1 MTHAASASPAQPS
14 GRRRWRVRGWRRW
27 TLRARLAV
35 VTAALAA
42 LALLAVNG
50 AGLLLLEAYLVD
62 RVDQQLANT
71 GNSPALD
78 RARIAELKEGPLGD
92 DGSVES
98 ILSQRAGATTRI
110 YAVAADGSVEQFPD
124 EAASPGPRL
133 PGRAELAA
141 RAGGAPFTVPA
152 QEGDADWRVA
162 VGPEGTDANGE
173 ADADDEL
180 IVTAAS
186 LATVQATYERLLLID
201 LGVTAGVL
209 ALLAVAAA
217 LVVRVGLRPLTRM
230 AVTAGAIAAGDFS
243 RRVDDADAH
252 TEPGRLGRAMNAMLA
267 RVESEIAARMTS
279 EQRLR
284 RFLADAS
291 HELRTPLTSMRGFAE
306 LYRRGGDPADAMR
319 RIEAEAQRMGVLV
332 EDLLLL
338 ARLDEQRGLERRPVD
353 LLELCADLLRDL
365 HARSPGRRV
374 YLAGLDD
381 TALPEPAVVSGDPLR
396 LRQVVGNLLANADR
410 HTPPDAE
417 ITVRVGRTAAPAR
430 HPAGGDTEAAAGW
443 SRRVGEGVVA
453 VAGSGPAAGTAAVV
467 EVADTGAGVPAG
479 DAPYVFERLYRA
491 GPARPRGG
499 SGLGLA
505 IAAGLAQ
512 SHGGRIE
519 LADRPPGEGAVFRLL
534 LPVE

>member
-1 MTHAASASPAQPS
+1 MTHP
-14 GRRRWRVRGWRRW
+14 GWRVRGWRRW

-50 AGLLLLEAYLVD
+50 AGLLLLQAYLVD
-62 RVDQQLANT
+62 RVDQQLDSA
-71 GNSPALD
+71 GNSSALD
-78 RARIAELKEGPLGD
+78 RERIAELKAGPLGEG
-92 DGSVES
+92 GSAES
-98 ILSQRAGATTRI
+98 ILSQRAGSTTRI
-110 YAVAADGSVEQFPD
+110 YAVGVDGSVEQFPD
-124 EAASPGPRL
+124 EAESPGPRL

-141 RAGGAPFTVPA
+141 RAGEGPFTVPA
-152 QEGDADWRVA
+152 EEGDAQWRVV
-162 VGPEGTDANGE
+162 VGAQATDEEGAGGE
-173 ADADDEL
+173 L
-180 IVTAAS
+180 MVTAAS
-186 LATVQATYERLLLID
+186 LAAVQDTYERLLLID

-209 ALLAVAAA
+209 ALLTVAAA
-217 LVVRVGLRPLTRM
+217 LVVRMGLRPLTRM
-230 AVTAGAIAAGDFS
+230 AATAGAIAAGDFS
-243 RRVDDADAH
+243 RRVHDADAH

-267 RVESEIAARMTS
+267 RVESEMAARMTS

-291 HELRTPLTSMRGFAE
+291 HELRTPLTSIRGFAE

-338 ARLDEQRGLERRPVD
+338 ARLDEQRGLERRRVD

-365 HARSPGRRV
+365 HARSPGRDVR
-374 YLAGLDD
+374 LAGLDD
-381 TALPEPAVVSGDPLR
+381 TGMPEPVEVAGDALR

-410 HTPPDAE
+410 HTPPDAV
-417 ITVRVGRTAAPAR
+417 ITVRVGRAAGAEPRPAAE
-430 HPAGGDTEAAAGW
+430 AGG
-443 SRRVGEGVVA
+443 VGVVA
-453 VAGSGPAAGTAAVV
+453 VAGAGPAAGAPAAVV

-479 DAPYVFERLYRA
+479 HAPYIFERLYRA
-491 GPARPRGG
+491 DTTRPRHGG

-519 LADRPPGEGAVFRLL
+519 LADRPAGSGAVFRLL
-534 LPVE
+534 LPLE

>member
-1 MTHAASASPAQPS
+1 MTHAEPS
-14 GRRRWRVRGWRRW
+14 ETRRDRWRALGWRW
-27 TLRARLAV
+27 TLRARLAL

-42 LALLAVNG
+42 LALVAVNG
-50 AGLLLLEAYLVD
+50 AALLLLQAYLVD
-62 RVDQQLANT
+62 RVDQQLANA

-78 RARIAELKEGPLGD
+78 RERIAELKAGPLGD
-92 DGSVES
+92 GGPVEN

-110 YAVAADGSVEQFPD
+110 YAVAEDGSIEQFPE
-124 EAASPGPRL
+124 EAESPGPRL
-133 PGRAELAA
+133 PGRADLAA
-141 RAGGAPFTVPA
+141 RAGDPPFTLPA
-152 QEGDADWRVA
+152 EEGDADWRVA
-162 VGPEGTDANGE
+162 VGAKGSDE
-173 ADADDEL
+173 DDEL
-180 IVTAAS
+180 MVTATS

-201 LGVTAGVL
+201 LAVTTGVL
-209 ALLAVAAA
+209 ALLALAAA

-230 AVTAGAIAAGDFS
+230 TVTAGAIAAGDFS

-252 TEPGRLGRAMNAMLA
+252 TESGRLGRAMNAMLT
-267 RVESEIAARMTS
+267 RVESEMAARMKS

-291 HELRTPLTSMRGFAE
+291 HELRTPLTSIRGFAE

-338 ARLDEQRGLERRPVD
+338 ARLDEERGLERRPVD
-353 LLELCADLLRDL
+353 VLELCADLLRDL
-365 HARSPGRRV
+365 HARSPGRHIR
-374 YLAGLDD
+374 LAGLDD
-381 TALPEPAVVSGDPLR
+381 TGLPEPVVVPGDPLR

-410 HTPPDAE
+410 HTPPDAV
-417 ITVRVGRTAAPAR
+417 ITVRVGRATAGE
-430 HPAGGDTEAAAGW
+430 HP
-443 SRRVGEGVVA
+443 VGEGSRSVAGWNAGDAVVA
-453 VAGSGPAAGTAAVV
+453 VAGTGPAAGTAGAVV

-479 DAPYVFERLYRA
+479 HAPYVFERLYRA
-491 GPARPRGG
+491 DTARPRGG

-519 LADRPPGEGAVFRLL
+519 LADRPAGSGAVFRLL
-534 LPVE
+534 LPVD